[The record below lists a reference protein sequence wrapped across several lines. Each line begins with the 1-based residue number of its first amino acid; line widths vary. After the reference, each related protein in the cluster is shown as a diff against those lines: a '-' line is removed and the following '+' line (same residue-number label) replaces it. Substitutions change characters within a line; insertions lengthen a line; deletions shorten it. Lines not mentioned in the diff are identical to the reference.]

1 MRASSLASVGWM
13 VTVLLVAGALILGLA
28 NRQVAPL
35 YEVTSV
41 VISPTF
47 AALGALIVSRRPGN
61 VTGWIFLASGLLGGV
76 LMFFGQYATV
86 ALASQGLALPG
97 AALAAWLATLAQNS
111 FSVSILFLVLLF
123 PDGRL
128 PSRRWRPLARV
139 MGTFIAVS
147 LAVVA
152 SSPGPLAEFP
162 SASNPFGVE
171 VATLPGPVSA
181 AGQLGV
187 MACVVAA
194 LLSMVVRF
202 YRSRGEERLQL
213 KWFTYAAMV
222 GVTTPLLLGVLAL
235 AAFEVLGR
243 LVWTLGFL
251 SIPVS
256 AAVAILKYR
265 LYKIDAII
273 NRTLV
278 YGALT
283 LMLASLYF
291 GGVVVLQYALR
302 ATTGQE
308 SSLAVVASTFAIA
321 ALFNPLRRRVQSFV
335 DRRFYRRKYDAGRVL
350 EAHAAG
356 LRDVTDLAALCEDL
370 IGVVAET
377 VRPAHVSLWL
387 RKAGLRSP
395 GTAALSGG
403 VVGEGRSV
411 EGTAGAASGEGPQS
425 RGGEP

>member
-1 MRASSLASVGWM
+1 MRASSLARVGWAA
-13 VTVLLVAGALILGLA
+13 TVALVAGSLVLGLA

-41 VISPTF
+41 AITPTF
-47 AALGALIVSRRPGN
+47 ATLGALIVSRRPGN
-61 VTGWIFLASGLLGGV
+61 VIGWIFLASGLLGGV

-86 ALASQGLALPG
+86 ALAPQGPALPG

-139 MGTFIAVS
+139 MGTFIAVC
-147 LAVVA
+147 LAIVA
-152 SSPGPLAEFP
+152 LSPGPLAEFP

-213 KWFTYAAMV
+213 KWFTYAATV
-222 GVTTPLLLGVLAL
+222 GVATPLLLGAL
-235 AAFEVLGR
+235 APTAFEVLGR

-251 SIPVS
+251 GIPVS

-265 LYKIDAII
+265 LYDIDRII

-278 YGALT
+278 YAALT
-283 LMLASLYF
+283 AVLALVYVGSVF
-291 GGVVVLQYALR
+291 SLQYLFRAL
-302 ATTGQE
+302 TGE
-308 SSLAVVASTFAIA
+308 TSRLVIVASTLAIA
-321 ALFNPLRRRVQSFV
+321 ALFSPLRRRTQDMV
-335 DRRFYRRKYDAGRVL
+335 DRRFYRRKYDARKTLVAFGAR
-350 EAHAAG
+350 
-356 LRDVTDLAALCEDL
+356 LRDETDLKQLDL
-370 IGVVAET
+370 GLLEVVRET
-377 VRPAHVSLWL
+377 VQPASASLWL
-387 RKAGLRSP
+387 RPARKDLATEERD
-395 GTAALSGG
+395 
-403 VVGEGRSV
+403 R
-411 EGTAGAASGEGPQS
+411 
-425 RGGEP
+425 